1 MSTNLRR
8 WAALVVVCFGQLMIV
23 LDTTIVNVALGTM
36 QRELHFT
43 QADLTWVV
51 NGYVIAF
58 AGFLLVAGRM
68 GDLFGRRKVFLAG
81 ILLFTVA
88 SFGTG
93 LAQSAASLIVGRFL
107 QGLGGSLAAGV
118 ILAIIVSEFTA
129 PAERTRALAVF
140 ALVAAGGG
148 SLGLLAGGA
157 LTQLVSWH
165 WIFFINVPIGLATL
179 VAGAA
184 LIRENRGAGLSQ
196 GIDVPGSLLIVGALI
211 VGVYAIVTAADT
223 GWTSAHTFGFGASA
237 VALLA
242 AFVVVEWRLAN
253 PLMPLRI
260 LRVRSLTGGS
270 AARGFLFAGLSATF
284 FAGSLY
290 LQQIRGFDAIGIGL
304 AFLPFTVAL
313 AALPASGV
321 TARLM
326 SRFGARNMVAF
337 GLVTIVAALFALSG
351 TDATSGYFPRL
362 FVAFTLFGIGAGS
375 SFLPL
380 LSISMSQV
388 PIHESG
394 LATGFSNVVQQVGGA
409 LGLAI
414 VGSIAS
420 ARSSDLIASG
430 NPVVPALTAGYQ
442 LAFLLA
448 AISVAVGLA
457 IVIAVLRSGRQEVQA
472 KTVRGEVEEAEAA

>member
-1 MSTNLRR
+1 
-8 WAALVVVCFGQLMIV
+8 MIV

-36 QRELHFT
+36 QRELHFA

-51 NGYVIAF
+51 NSYVIAF

-93 LAQSAASLIVGRFL
+93 LAQTGASLIVGRFL
-107 QGLGGSLAAGV
+107 QGVGGSLAAGV

-148 SLGLLAGGA
+148 SLGLLAGGI

-179 VAGAA
+179 ASGAV
-184 LIRENRGAGLSQ
+184 LIKENQGAGLRE
-196 GIDVPGSLLIVGALI
+196 GIDVAGSLLIVGALV

-223 GWTSAHTFGFGASA
+223 GWTSTHTLGFGGTAL
-237 VALLA
+237 ALLA
-242 AFVVVEWRLAN
+242 AFVIVEWRLAN

-260 LRVRSLTGGS
+260 LGVQSLTGGS
-270 AARGFLFAGLSATF
+270 AVRGFMFAGMSATF

-290 LQQIRGFDAIGIGL
+290 LQHIRGFDAIGIGL
-304 AFLPFTVAL
+304 AFLPFTIAL
-313 AALPASGV
+313 AALPASGL

-326 SRFGARNMVAF
+326 GRFGARNMVAF
-337 GLVTIVAALFALSG
+337 GLVAIVAALYVLSG
-351 TDATSGYFPRL
+351 TGDDASYFPRI
-362 FVAFTLFGIGAGS
+362 FAAFTLFGIGAGS
-375 SFLPL
+375 AFLPL

-388 PIHESG
+388 PAHESG
-394 LATGFSNVVQQVGGA
+394 LATGFANVVQQVGGA
-409 LGLAI
+409 LGLAV

-420 ARSSDLIASG
+420 ARSTDLIARG
-430 NPVVPALTAGYQ
+430 EALVPALTAGYQ

-448 AISVAVGLA
+448 AASVAAALA
-457 IVIAVLRSGRQEVQA
+457 IVIAVLRPARPSMEPAGS
-472 KTVRGEVEEAEAA
+472 EVERAEAA

>member
-36 QRELHFT
+36 QRELHFA

-51 NGYVIAF
+51 NSYVIAF

-93 LAQSAASLIVGRFL
+93 LAQTAASLIVGRFL
-107 QGLGGSLAAGV
+107 QGVGGSLAAGV
-118 ILAIIVSEFTA
+118 ILAIIVSEFTS
-129 PAERTRALAVF
+129 PAERTKALAVF

-148 SLGLLAGGA
+148 SLGLLAGGI
-157 LTQLVSWH
+157 LTQLVTWH

-179 VAGAA
+179 ASGAL
-184 LIRENRGAGLSQ
+184 LINENEGAGLSR
-196 GIDVPGSLLIVGALI
+196 GIDVLGSLLIVGTLM

-223 GWTSAHTFGFGASA
+223 GWTSAHTLGFGGTAL
-237 VALLA
+237 ALLA
-242 AFVVVEWRLAN
+242 AFLVVEWRLAN

-270 AARGFLFAGLSATF
+270 AVRGLMFAGLSATF

-290 LQQIRGFDAIGIGL
+290 LQHIRGFDAIGIGL
-304 AFLPFTVAL
+304 AFLPFTIVL
-313 AALPASGV
+313 AALPASGL

-326 SRFGARNMVAF
+326 QRFGARNLVAF
-337 GLVTIVAALFALSG
+337 GLAAIVAALYLLSG
-351 TDATSGYFPRL
+351 TDQGSAYFPRV
-362 FVAFTLFGIGAGS
+362 FGAFILFGIGAGT

-388 PIHESG
+388 PVHESG
-394 LATGFSNVVQQVGGA
+394 LATGFANVVQQVGGA
-409 LGLAI
+409 LGLAV

-420 ARSSDLIASG
+420 ARSTDLIVRGEPIVS
-430 NPVVPALTAGYQ
+430 ALTAGYQ

-448 AISVAVGLA
+448 AACVAVGLA
-457 IVIAVLRSGRQEVQA
+457 VVVAVLRPTPAEGVA
-472 KTVRGEVEEAEAA
+472 PAVRAEVEEAA

>member
-1 MSTNLRR
+1 MSTNFRR

-36 QRELHFT
+36 QRELHFG

-51 NGYVIAF
+51 NSYVIAF

-107 QGLGGSLAAGV
+107 QGIGGSLAAGV
-118 ILAIIVSEFTA
+118 ILAIIVSEFTS

-148 SLGLLAGGA
+148 SLGLLAGGI
-157 LTQLVSWH
+157 LTQLVTWH

-179 VAGAA
+179 AGGAV
-184 LIRENRGAGLSQ
+184 LIRENEGAGLRQ
-196 GIDVPGSLLIVGALI
+196 GIDVAGSVLIVAALV
-211 VGVYAIVTAADT
+211 VGIYAIVTAADT
-223 GWTSAHTFGFGASA
+223 GWTSAHTLGFGGTAL
-237 VALLA
+237 ALLA
-242 AFVVVEWRLAN
+242 AFVAVEWRLAN

-270 AARGFLFAGLSATF
+270 VVRGFMFGGLSATF

-290 LQQIRGFDAIGIGL
+290 LQRIHGFDAIGIGL

-313 AALPASGV
+313 AVLPASGV

-326 SRFGARNMVAF
+326 ARFGARNMVAF
-337 GLVTIVAALFALSG
+337 GLTAIVAALFALSITG
-351 TDATSGYFPRL
+351 QDSGYFPGV
-362 FVAFTLFGIGAGS
+362 FIAFTLFGIGAGS
-375 SFLPL
+375 AFLPL

-388 PIHESG
+388 PAHESG
-394 LATGFSNVVQQVGGA
+394 LATGFANVVQQVGGA
-409 LGLAI
+409 LGLAV

-420 ARSSDLIASG
+420 ARSTELIARG
-430 NPVVPALTAGYQ
+430 EAVAPALTAGYQ

-448 AISVAVGLA
+448 AVSVGLA
-457 IVIAVLRSGRQEVQA
+457 LVIVIAVLRPSVSMARPES
-472 KTVRGEVEEAEAA
+472 VRREVEEAEAA